1 MDEIERFQGLPDVV
15 ADGTEQGVA
24 YHMLGNAIQRAQAH
38 RELFTL
44 DVIIGLANA
53 TTVVPESVRLVGALA
68 RSGVVATG
76 SGQRFEPLVNDPTA
90 AVLCRET
97 PPTQRWR
104 YTPGPRSD
112 ETSISPT

>member
-1 MDEIERFQGLPDVV
+1 MDEIGRFQGLPDVV

-53 TTVVPESVRLVGALA
+53 TTVVPESERPIGALA
-68 RSGVVATG
+68 RSGERGVG
-76 SGQRFEPLVNDPTA
+76 DGQWTA
-90 AVLCRET
+90 F
-97 PPTQRWR
+97 
-104 YTPGPRSD
+104 
-112 ETSISPT
+112 